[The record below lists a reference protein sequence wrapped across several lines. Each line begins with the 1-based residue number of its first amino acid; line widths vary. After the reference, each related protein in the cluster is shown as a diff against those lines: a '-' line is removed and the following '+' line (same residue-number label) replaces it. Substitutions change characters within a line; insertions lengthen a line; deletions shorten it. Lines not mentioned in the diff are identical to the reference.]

1 MACRLSNYYSGKNDF
16 SYFELENSLYY
27 FSLFIFVGERWNF
40 ILELDKWVADHIS
53 LLDKSR
59 KQWDGIYN
67 DRNGQ
72 NAPAESEK
80 RYT

>member
-1 MACRLSNYYSGKNDF
+1 MISIILSWKTPV
-16 SYFELENSLYY
+16 YY
-27 FSLFIFVGERWNF
+27 FSLLIFVGERWNF

-59 KQWDGIYN
+59 KQWAGIYS